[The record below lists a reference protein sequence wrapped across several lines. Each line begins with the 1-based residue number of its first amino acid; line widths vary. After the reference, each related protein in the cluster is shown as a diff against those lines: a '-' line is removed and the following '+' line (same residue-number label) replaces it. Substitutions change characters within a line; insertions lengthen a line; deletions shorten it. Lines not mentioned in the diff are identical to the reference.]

1 MSNAKLID
9 ALESFTQLELLYK
22 KLRQT
27 VILEELKHKADEHS
41 ELILK
46 LCNGPED
53 FFVFDRYKDSIVG
66 QKLLYKIKHLI

>member
-1 MSNAKLID
+1 MNQKLID
-9 ALESFTQLELLYK
+9 ALESFSQLEQLYK

-27 VILEELKHKADEHS
+27 VILKELETKADEHA

-53 FFVFDRYKDSIVG
+53 FYLFDRYKDSIIG
-66 QKLLYKIKHLI
+66 QELLLKIKHLI